1 MGVLCDN
8 KHGEDSWYASKETK
22 RTMDALYL
30 DFVNSE
36 FRDFRGRWVRDEL
49 EQASWVEAFLLKW
62 ELHVESP
69 LDTTARALLVALRT
83 LLSRVIEILTK
94 EEQISVQ
101 DQEALNAVL
110 LKVPLH
116 RHLRKEGQGFQMEM
130 VPMKRDWEWVQA
142 EIVAS
147 FVYMLALHDTRR
159 LKRCANP
166 HCRWVFY
173 DESKSRTKQ
182 YCTSDKCANL
192 MKVRRFRAH
201 HTEALSS

>member
-1 MGVLCDN
+1 
-8 KHGEDSWYASKETK
+8 
-22 RTMDALYL
+22 MDALYL

-49 EQASWVEAFLLKW
+49 EQLDWVEAFLLKW
-62 ELHVESP
+62 GLQVESP
-69 LDTTARALLVALRT
+69 LDTTTRARLVALRT
-83 LLSRVIEILTK
+83 LLSRVIETLTK
-94 EEQISVQ
+94 EEQISEQ
-101 DQEALNAVL
+101 SREALNTVL

-116 RHLRKEGQGFQMEM
+116 RHIRKDTHGYYMEM
-130 VPMKRDWEWVQA
+130 VPVKRDWEWVQA

-147 FVYMLALHDTRR
+147 FMHMLTSYDVQR
-159 LKRCANP
+159 LKICANP

-201 HTEALSS
+201 HTASLSS

>member
-1 MGVLCDN
+1 
-8 KHGEDSWYASKETK
+8 
-22 RTMDALYL
+22 MDALYL

-49 EQASWVEAFLLKW
+49 EQPEWVEAFLLKW
-62 ELHVESP
+62 GLHVESP
-69 LDTTARALLVALRT
+69 LDTTTRALLVALRT
-83 LLSRVIEILTK
+83 LLSHVIETLTK
-94 EEQISVQ
+94 EGRISEQEQST
-101 DQEALNAVL
+101 LNTVL
-110 LKVPLH
+110 LKVPLY
-116 RHLRKEGQGFQMEM
+116 RHLRKERQGYQVEM

-147 FVYMLALHDTRR
+147 FVYMLASHDTQR
-159 LKRCANP
+159 LKICANP
-166 HCRWVFY
+166 NCRWVFY

-201 HTEALSS
+201 HTASLSS